1 MTSYSKNF
9 EAVSTHVNRLL
20 TNPDSAQGA
29 NQASRGF
36 CQQRNEA
43 RRVSMMRCLV
53 VSVFFFICVSG
64 LYAQAGR
71 DSWSGKLSVDVMTEK
86 HVVKL
91 NWQTAGDNEVDF
103 FTVENS
109 TDGVTFE
116 KLTIVDGSGNSSST
130 KEYSFVDENPI
141 EGLSYYQLCQTNL
154 DGEIKVLK
162 VVAVEFYDHSDDLT
176 VYPNPVTSDS
186 FTIDSRLEDEQAL
199 VTVHDVYGREVMT
212 SSLGWGVNLIAV
224 DNLRQNS
231 NIYFY
236 FVKIYGHSGQQILSK
251 KLLTR

>member
-9 EAVSTHVNRLL
+9 EAVSAHVNRLS

-29 NQASRGF
+29 NQASHGIFSRK
-36 CQQRNEA
+36 NKA
-43 RRVSMMRCLV
+43 KRVTMRICLAIAA
-53 VSVFFFICVSG
+53 FFFICVSG

-91 NWQTAGDNEVDF
+91 NWQTAGENEVDF
-103 FTVENS
+103 FTIENS
-109 TDGVTFE
+109 IDGVTFE
-116 KLTIVDGSGNSSST
+116 KLTVVDGSGNSSSA

-141 EGLSYYQLCQTNL
+141 EGLSYYRLCQTNL
-154 DGEIKVLK
+154 DGDIRVLK
-162 VVAVEFYDHSDDLT
+162 IVAVQFYDHSDDLT
-176 VYPNPVTSDS
+176 VYPNPATSDS
-186 FTIDSRLEDEQAL
+186 FTIDSRLEDEQAV
-199 VTVHDVYGREVMT
+199 VTIHDVYGREVMT
-212 SSLGWGVNLIAV
+212 STLGWGKNLIAL

-231 NIYFY
+231 NMYFIK
-236 FVKIYGHSGQQILSK
+236 VYGHSGQQILSK